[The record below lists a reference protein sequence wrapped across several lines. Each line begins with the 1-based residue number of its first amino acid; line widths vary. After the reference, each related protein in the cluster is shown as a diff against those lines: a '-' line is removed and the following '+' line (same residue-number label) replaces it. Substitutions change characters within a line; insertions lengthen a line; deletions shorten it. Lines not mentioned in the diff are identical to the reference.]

1 MSYVLANTAS
11 NLGRRGLGRGLGRMG
26 WDNPPYT
33 FYPLPKTV
41 RNLNGLGDQTPN
53 GAITYRIDPQSGKY
67 NFYRTDLKPRG
78 VFMQNTFQH
87 PAPPV
92 VSALRRPIRGITSRE
107 PIMALS
113 GLGCGSCGGTCN
125 TLDGPR
131 FVRRRRRGMG
141 DDFSDLFAGSSSSQL
156 TTTTDANGNI
166 VVLPTSSS
174 SSSSVDPFAGFTDT
188 SASDPSNQL
197 KTVRDANGNLQ
208 VVPINT
214 PNTPA
219 AIAQAVQT
227 ITAAAARPQIVVQQ
241 PTASWFNGVTM
252 VGTTPVPN
260 MVLASGAA
268 LLAVALG
275 SMGGGKRR

>member
-11 NLGRRGLGRGLGRMG
+11 NLGRRGLGRMG

-41 RNLNGLGDQTPN
+41 RNLNGLGDQNPN

-131 FVRRRRRGMG
+131 FVRRRRRTMG
-141 DDFSDLFAGSSSSQL
+141 DDTFTDPNTGGVMDSDGNLLTLPCGPGGAQVPTSQCPKN
-156 TTTTDANGNI
+156 TS
-166 VVLPTSSS
+166 VLP
-174 SSSSVDPFAGFTDT
+174 G
-188 SASDPSNQL
+188 ASDPGLVQQIVSTTPQQNQS
-197 KTVRDANGNLQ
+197 
-208 VVPINT
+208 
-214 PNTPA
+214 
-219 AIAQAVQT
+219 AISQAVQA
-227 ITAAAARPQIVVQQ
+227 ISSFGPQQ
-241 PTASWFNGVTM
+241 PNIVAQQPPSWFNGITM
-252 VGTTPVPN
+252 VGGTPVSN
-260 MVLASGAA
+260 TTLAAGAA

>member
-11 NLGRRGLGRGLGRMG
+11 NLGRRGLGRMG

-131 FVRRRRRGMG
+131 FVRRRRGMRGMG
-141 DDFSDLFAGSSSSQL
+141 DDTTDTQIDPNTGGIVDSDGVLLTLPCGPGGQQMNPAQCPKTGAPTPGASDPGLVQSIISSSSP
-156 TTTTDANGNI
+156 TTN
-166 VVLPTSSS
+166 
-174 SSSSVDPFAGFTDT
+174 
-188 SASDPSNQL
+188 
-197 KTVRDANGNLQ
+197 
-208 VVPINT
+208 PIT
-214 PNTPA
+214 
-219 AIAQAVQT
+219 AIAQG
-227 ITAAAARPQIVVQQ
+227 ITTSLSHPATVITTSQ
-241 PTASWFNGVTM
+241 PSWFNGVTL
-252 VGTTPVPN
+252 VGGSPISNTT
-260 MVLASGAA
+260 LAAGAA